1 MPLPAAFGLGLP
13 LTARAFRHGMLYEL
27 SRLGPMRVEGVFD
40 MQQGIGRKLA
50 RLVAANKRIVILA
63 VCAIVFVALLED
75 VLEGELGRIDTAA
88 YAVIVERLRADWLT
102 PIMEAI
108 SALATPVSLIV
119 LLLVVVAFAP
129 GKRPGACAA
138 VNLVLVF
145 VLNQTLKFIVQRPR
159 PDGFQ
164 LAVEQGF
171 SFPSGHSMVAMA
183 FFGLL
188 VWMVWHYESDRATR
202 IGCSIAF
209 GLVIVL
215 VGMSRVYLGVH
226 YASDV
231 LAGFCVSLAWLA
243 IYTRVAAPL
252 FLGPGPR
259 HGASSGDEGDRSA

>member
-1 MPLPAAFGLGLP
+1 M
-13 LTARAFRHGMLYEL
+13 ARSIGR
-27 SRLGPMRVEGVFD
+27 RLG
-40 MQQGIGRKLA
+40 
-50 RLVAANKRIVILA
+50 RLIVANKRIVILA
-63 VCAIVFVALLED
+63 ACAIVFVALLED
-75 VLEGELGRIDTAA
+75 VLEGDLSRIDSAA
-88 YAVIVERLRADWLT
+88 YALIVERLRADWLT
-102 PIMEAI
+102 PIMEAV
-108 SALATPVSLIV
+108 SALATPVSLVV
-119 LLLVVVAFAP
+119 LLLVIVAFAP

-145 VLNQTLKFIVQRPR
+145 LLNQTLKFAIQRPR

-188 VWMVWHYESDRATR
+188 VWMVWRYEADRATR
-202 IGCSIAF
+202 IGCAIAF
-209 GLVIVL
+209 SAVIVL
-215 VGMSRVYLGVH
+215 VGVSRIYLGVH

-252 FLGPGPR
+252 FLGPTPGQKGGKTS
-259 HGASSGDEGDRSA
+259 HEAA

>member
-1 MPLPAAFGLGLP
+1 MLWRTPMDTRGERGTCAPLFAATEGADVMTEQGLG
-13 LTARAFRHGMLYEL
+13 R
-27 SRLGPMRVEGVFD
+27 RLLRLAVE
-40 MQQGIGRKLA
+40 
-50 RLVAANKRIVILA
+50 NKRIVILA

-75 VLEGELGRIDTAA
+75 VLDGDLMRLDTAA
-88 YAVIVERLRADWLT
+88 YALIVERLRADWLT
-102 PIMEAI
+102 PIMESV

-119 LLLVVVAFAP
+119 FLLVVVAFAP

-138 VNLVLVF
+138 VNLVLMF
-145 VLNQTLKFIVQRPR
+145 LLNQALKFVIQRPR

-202 IGCSIAF
+202 IGCSVAF

-215 VGMSRVYLGVH
+215 VAVSRIYLGVH

-252 FLGPGPR
+252 FLGAVPR
-259 HGASSGDEGDRSA
+259 RNGDLTE

>member
-1 MPLPAAFGLGLP
+1 M
-13 LTARAFRHGMLYEL
+13 ARDVGR
-27 SRLGPMRVEGVFD
+27 RLG
-40 MQQGIGRKLA
+40 
-50 RLVAANKRIVILA
+50 RLVVANKRIVILA
-63 VCAIVFVALLED
+63 ACAIVFVALLED
-75 VLEGELGRIDTAA
+75 VLEGDLSRIDSAA

-102 PIMEAI
+102 PVMEAI
-108 SALATPVSLIV
+108 SALATPVSLVV
-119 LLLVVVAFAP
+119 LLLVIVAFAP

-145 VLNQTLKFIVQRPR
+145 LLNQALKFAIQRPR

-188 VWMVWHYESDRATR
+188 VWMVWRYEPDRATR
-202 IGCSIAF
+202 IGCAAAF
-209 GLVIVL
+209 GAVIVL
-215 VGMSRVYLGVH
+215 VGVSRIYLGVH

-252 FLGPGPR
+252 FLGPAPGR
-259 HGASSGDEGDRSA
+259 KDAASAPDAS

>member
-1 MPLPAAFGLGLP
+1 MAKNLG
-13 LTARAFRHGMLYEL
+13 R
-27 SRLGPMRVEGVFD
+27 RLG
-40 MQQGIGRKLA
+40 
-50 RLVAANKRIVILA
+50 RLVVQNKRIVILA
-63 VCAIVFVALLED
+63 ACAIVFVALLED
-75 VLEGELGRIDTAA
+75 VLEGDLSRIDSAA
-88 YAVIVERLRADWLT
+88 YALIVERLRADWLT
-102 PIMEAI
+102 PIMESV

-119 LLLVVVAFAP
+119 LLLVIVAFAP

-145 VLNQTLKFIVQRPR
+145 ALNQALKFIVQRPR

-188 VWMVWHYESDRATR
+188 VWMVWRYEPDRATR
-202 IGCSIAF
+202 VGCAIGLGA
-209 GLVIVL
+209 VIVL
-215 VGMSRVYLGVH
+215 VGVSRVYLGVH

-243 IYTRVAAPL
+243 IYTRIAAPL
-252 FLGPGPR
+252 FLGPAPLRAG
-259 HGASSGDEGDRSA
+259 E

>member
-1 MPLPAAFGLGLP
+1 M
-13 LTARAFRHGMLYEL
+13 ARDVGR
-27 SRLGPMRVEGVFD
+27 RLG
-40 MQQGIGRKLA
+40 
-50 RLVAANKRIVILA
+50 RLIVANKRIVILA

-75 VLEGELGRIDTAA
+75 VLEGDLLRIDSAA

-102 PIMEAI
+102 PVMEAV
-108 SALATPVSLIV
+108 SALATPVSLV
-119 LLLVVVAFAP
+119 VFLLVIVAFAP

-138 VNLVLVF
+138 TNLVLVF
-145 VLNQTLKFIVQRPR
+145 LLNQALKFAIQRPR

-171 SFPSGHSMVAMA
+171 SFPSGHSMVATA

-202 IGCSIAF
+202 IGCAIAF
-209 GLVIVL
+209 SLVIVL
-215 VGMSRVYLGVH
+215 VGVSRIYLGVH

-243 IYTRVAAPL
+243 IYTRVAVPL
-252 FLGPGPR
+252 FLGPAPGR
-259 HGASSGDEGDRSA
+259 KDVASASDAS

>member
-1 MPLPAAFGLGLP
+1 MVRSIG
-13 LTARAFRHGMLYEL
+13 R
-27 SRLGPMRVEGVFD
+27 RLG
-40 MQQGIGRKLA
+40 
-50 RLVAANKRIVILA
+50 RLIVANKRIVILA
-63 VCAIVFVALLED
+63 ACAIVFVALLED
-75 VLEGELGRIDTAA
+75 VLEGDLSRIDSAA
-88 YAVIVERLRADWLT
+88 YALIVERLRADWLT
-102 PIMEAI
+102 PIMEAV
-108 SALATPVSLIV
+108 SALATPVSLVV
-119 LLLVVVAFAP
+119 LLLVIVAFAP

-145 VLNQTLKFIVQRPR
+145 LLNQALKFAIQRPR

-188 VWMVWHYESDRATR
+188 VWMVWRYEADRATR
-202 IGCSIAF
+202 IGCAVAF
-209 GLVIVL
+209 SAVIVL
-215 VGMSRVYLGVH
+215 VGVSRIYLGVH

-252 FLGPGPR
+252 FLGPAPGRKDATPLSDA
-259 HGASSGDEGDRSA
+259 G

>member
-1 MPLPAAFGLGLP
+1 MLWRTPMDTRGERGTCAPLFAATEGADVMTEQGLG
-13 LTARAFRHGMLYEL
+13 R
-27 SRLGPMRVEGVFD
+27 RLLRLAVE
-40 MQQGIGRKLA
+40 
-50 RLVAANKRIVILA
+50 NKRIVILA

-75 VLEGELGRIDTAA
+75 VLDGDLMRLDTAA
-88 YAVIVERLRADWLT
+88 YALIVERLRADWLT
-102 PIMEAI
+102 PIMESV

-119 LLLVVVAFAP
+119 FLLVVVAFAP
-129 GKRPGACAA
+129 GKRPGACA

-145 VLNQTLKFIVQRPR
+145 LLNQALKFVIQRPR

-202 IGCSIAF
+202 IGCSVAF

-215 VGMSRVYLGVH
+215 VGVSRIYLGVH

-252 FLGPGPR
+252 FLGAVPR
-259 HGASSGDEGDRSA
+259 RNGDLTE

>member
-1 MPLPAAFGLGLP
+1 M
-13 LTARAFRHGMLYEL
+13 AR
-27 SRLGPMRVEGVFD
+27 S
-40 MQQGIGRKLA
+40 IGRRFG
-50 RLVAANKRIVILA
+50 RLIVANKRIVILA
-63 VCAIVFVALLED
+63 ACAIVFVALLED
-75 VLEGELGRIDTAA
+75 VLEGDLSRIDSAA
-88 YAVIVERLRADWLT
+88 YALIVERLRADWLT
-102 PIMEAI
+102 PIMEAV
-108 SALATPVSLIV
+108 SALATPVSLVV
-119 LLLVVVAFAP
+119 LLLVIVAFAP

-145 VLNQTLKFIVQRPR
+145 LLNQTLKFAIQRPR

-188 VWMVWHYESDRATR
+188 VWMVWRYEADRATR
-202 IGCSIAF
+202 IGCAVAF
-209 GLVIVL
+209 SAVIVL
-215 VGMSRVYLGVH
+215 VGVSRIYLGVH

-252 FLGPGPR
+252 FLSPTPGQKGGKIS
-259 HGASSGDEGDRSA
+259 HEAA

>member
-1 MPLPAAFGLGLP
+1 M
-13 LTARAFRHGMLYEL
+13 ARDVGR
-27 SRLGPMRVEGVFD
+27 RLG
-40 MQQGIGRKLA
+40 
-50 RLVAANKRIVILA
+50 RLVVANKRIVILA
-63 VCAIVFVALLED
+63 ACAIVFVALLED
-75 VLEGELGRIDTAA
+75 VLEGDLSRIDSAA

-102 PIMEAI
+102 PVMEAI
-108 SALATPVSLIV
+108 SALATPVSLVV
-119 LLLVVVAFAP
+119 LLLVIVAFAP

-145 VLNQTLKFIVQRPR
+145 LLNQALKFAIQRPR

-188 VWMVWHYESDRATR
+188 VWMVWRYEPDRATR
-202 IGCSIAF
+202 IGCAAAF
-209 GLVIVL
+209 SAVIVL
-215 VGMSRVYLGVH
+215 VGVSRIYLGVH

-252 FLGPGPR
+252 FLGPAPGR
-259 HGASSGDEGDRSA
+259 KDAASAPDAG

>member
-1 MPLPAAFGLGLP
+1 MFEWREQLIVRSIG
-13 LTARAFRHGMLYEL
+13 R
-27 SRLGPMRVEGVFD
+27 RLG
-40 MQQGIGRKLA
+40 
-50 RLVAANKRIVILA
+50 RLIVANKRIVILA
-63 VCAIVFVALLED
+63 ACAIVFVALLED
-75 VLEGELGRIDTAA
+75 VLEGDLSRIDSAA
-88 YAVIVERLRADWLT
+88 YALIVERLRADWLT

-108 SALATPVSLIV
+108 SALATPVSLVV
-119 LLLVVVAFAP
+119 LLLVIVAFAP

-145 VLNQTLKFIVQRPR
+145 LLNQALKFAIQRPR

-188 VWMVWHYESDRATR
+188 VWMVWRYEADRATR
-202 IGCSIAF
+202 IGCAVAF
-209 GLVIVL
+209 SAVIVL
-215 VGMSRVYLGVH
+215 VGVSRIYLGVH

-252 FLGPGPR
+252 FLGPTPGRKDATPLSDA
-259 HGASSGDEGDRSA
+259 G

>member
-1 MPLPAAFGLGLP
+1 MLWRTPMDTRGERGTCAPLFAATEGADVMTEQGLG
-13 LTARAFRHGMLYEL
+13 R
-27 SRLGPMRVEGVFD
+27 RLLRLAVE
-40 MQQGIGRKLA
+40 
-50 RLVAANKRIVILA
+50 NKRIVILA

-75 VLEGELGRIDTAA
+75 VLDGDLMRLDTAA
-88 YAVIVERLRADWLT
+88 YALIVERLRADWLT
-102 PIMEAI
+102 PIMESV

-119 LLLVVVAFAP
+119 FLLVVVAFAP

-145 VLNQTLKFIVQRPR
+145 LLNQALKFVIQRPR

-202 IGCSIAF
+202 IGCSVAF

-215 VGMSRVYLGVH
+215 VGVSRIYLGVH

-252 FLGPGPR
+252 FLGAVPR
-259 HGASSGDEGDRSA
+259 RNGDLTE